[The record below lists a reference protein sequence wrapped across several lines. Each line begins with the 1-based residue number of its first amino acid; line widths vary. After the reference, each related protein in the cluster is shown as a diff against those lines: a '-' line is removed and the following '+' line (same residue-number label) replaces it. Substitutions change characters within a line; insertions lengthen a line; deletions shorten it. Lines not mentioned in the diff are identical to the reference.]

1 MKRSNVTSVLEPA
14 PILLNLSDPRG
25 AQLALVWQS
34 QAPKFQGDFH
44 VYIWQNYRDPPQ
56 FEYADILLLSSRRV
70 IISFKS
76 SRLLKN
82 FTSMRLNQAILGSDL
97 TGLHPWSPSSEVLL
111 SILTVYKGMVND
123 TENFIQES
131 MHGIS
136 AMVRPSD

>member
-1 MKRSNVTSVLEPA
+1 
-14 PILLNLSDPRG
+14 
-25 AQLALVWQS
+25 
-34 QAPKFQGDFH
+34 
-44 VYIWQNYRDPPQ
+44 
-56 FEYADILLLSSRRV
+56 
-70 IISFKS
+70 
-76 SRLLKN
+76 
-82 FTSMRLNQAILGSDL
+82 MRLNQAILGSDL